1 MSEINDMKKA
11 INYTDLTIVKQ
22 YIDEQVAAAIAKF
35 VDGEKVAKYANSSD
49 SARSAQSAT
58 KATNDSDGNNIVAT
72 YLKKDD
78 NTYEAPYANRLKE
91 GPLQAYM
98 QLYPYAKPGYGEDGF
113 DASASNDIVKIV
125 TQQAASGSTGEL
137 KSYDTYVDIAA
148 KAKATDFTNAEWING
163 TRYKYYSGSNQYVY
177 DGEYIPRENLV
188 QGATYEIIFY
198 VHEDSTLPSLKY
210 AEPVCHY
217 LLTYNMG
224 TDYDRTIITHQT
236 MYPYTG
242 TPSTT
247 EAAKG
252 FKAGDFDITT
262 YGIRISKSTNS
273 IFDTKSNTIMYV
285 STTKSYEQ
293 SIEGSKFND
302 LKVVISEKSQPRYSQ
317 SLVLYDVKYRRIK

>member
-1 MSEINDMKKA
+1 MSETNDMKKA

-35 VDGEKVAKYANSSD
+35 VDGEKVAKYANSAD

-78 NTYEAPYANRLKE
+78 KTYEAPYANRLKE
-91 GPLQAYM
+91 GSVQAYL
-98 QLYPYAKPGYGEDGF
+98 QPYPYAKPGYGEEGY
-113 DASASNDIVKIV
+113 DASASNDIIRIA
-125 TQQAASGSTGEL
+125 TIGASAEN
-137 KSYDTYVDIAA
+137 YDTYADVAG
-148 KAKATDFTNAEWING
+148 KTNSTDFTNAEWING
-163 TRYKYYSGSNQYVY
+163 TSYQHHLGNNIYEK
-177 DGEYIPRENLV
+177 GEYIPREDLV

-210 AEPVCHY
+210 AEPVYHY
-217 LLTYNMG
+217 LLTYNMEA
-224 TDYDRTIITHQT
+224 DYDRSIVVHQK
-236 MYPYTG
+236 MRPYTG

-273 IFDTKSNTIMYV
+273 IFDTKNNAIMYV
-285 STTKSYEQ
+285 CTSKSYEQ

-317 SLVLYDVKYRRIK
+317 SLVLYDVQYRRIK

>member
-1 MSEINDMKKA
+1 MSETNDMKKA

-35 VDGEKVAKYANSSD
+35 VDGEKVAKYANSAD

-91 GPLQAYM
+91 GSVQAYL
-98 QLYPYAKPGYGEDGF
+98 QPYPYAKPGYGEEGY
-113 DASASNDIVKIV
+113 DASASNDIIRIA
-125 TQQAASGSTGEL
+125 TIGASAEN
-137 KSYDTYVDIAA
+137 YDTYADVAG
-148 KAKATDFTNAEWING
+148 KTNSTDFTNAEWING
-163 TRYKYYSGSNQYVY
+163 TRYQHNLGNSQYVN
-177 DGEYIPRENLV
+177 GEYIPRENLV
-188 QGATYEIIFY
+188 KGATYEIIFY

-210 AEPVCHY
+210 AEPVYHY
-217 LLTYNMG
+217 LLTYNMEA
-224 TDYDRTIITHQT
+224 DYDRTIIVHQK
-236 MYPYTG
+236 MHPYTG

-273 IFDTKSNTIMYV
+273 IFDTKPNTIMYV
-285 STTKSYEQ
+285 STSKSYEQ

-302 LKVVISEKSQPRYSQ
+302 LKIVISEKSQPRYSQ
-317 SLVLYDVKYRRIK
+317 SPVLYDVQYRRIK

>member
-1 MSEINDMKKA
+1 MSETNDMKKA

-49 SARSAQSAT
+49 SARSAQSAA
-58 KATNDSDGNNIVAT
+58 KATNDSDGNNIANT

-91 GPLQAYM
+91 GSVQAYL
-98 QLYPYAKPGYGEDGF
+98 QPYPYAKPGYGEEGY
-113 DASASNDIVKIV
+113 DASASNDIIRIA
-125 TQQAASGSTGEL
+125 TIGASAEN
-137 KSYDTYVDIAA
+137 YDTYADVAG
-148 KAKATDFTNAEWING
+148 KTNSTDFTNAEWING

-224 TDYDRTIITHQT
+224 TDYDRTIISHQT

-242 TPSTT
+242 TPSTA

-252 FKAGDFDITT
+252 FKAGDFNITT

-273 IFDTKSNTIMYV
+273 IFDTKDNAIMYV

-302 LKVVISEKSQPRYSQ
+302 LKVVISEKSSPRYSQ
-317 SLVLYDVKYRRIK
+317 SPVFYDVKYRRIK

>member
-35 VDGEKVAKYANSSD
+35 VDGEKVAKYANSAD

-72 YLKKDD
+72 YLKKTD

-91 GPLQAYM
+91 GSVQAYL
-98 QLYPYAKPGYGEDGF
+98 QPYPYAKPGYGEEGY
-113 DASASNDIVKIV
+113 DASASNDIIRIA
-125 TQQAASGSTGEL
+125 TIGESA
-137 KSYDTYVDIAA
+137 KNYDTYADVAG
-148 KAKATDFTNAEWING
+148 KTNSTDFTNAKWING
-163 TRYKYYSGSNQYVY
+163 TSYSHHLGNNIYAK
-177 DGEYIPRENLV
+177 GEYIPREDLV

-224 TDYDRTIITHQT
+224 ADYDRQITVNQK

-252 FKAGDFDITT
+252 FKAGDFDIST

-273 IFDTKSNTIMYV
+273 IFDSKTNAIIYV
-285 STTKSYEQ
+285 CTSTSYEQ
-293 SIEGSKFND
+293 SIEGSNFND
-302 LKVVISEKSQPRYSQ
+302 LKIVISKKSQPRYGYG
-317 SLVLYDVKYRRIK
+317 LVLYDVQYRRIK